1 MKTKRRYIVLL
12 VALVVALCGVAGEPV
27 KIKDARFEPG
37 SVLIGDH
44 FDLVIE
50 VECEE
55 GSGVGFPAIGPEF
68 AEGRIELLEDGR
80 VDTLSSEGCY
90 LLRKNYRMTSFEP
103 ASYRLDSLAV
113 LAASAEGIDT
123 LYAPRALEL
132 EVQIMPVDTA
142 QKSIYDLKQPMK
154 APLMVEEFSG
164 WVVMIV
170 FVSAVL
176 AALIYVIAR
185 SVRRRGGAVEEELPK
200 RPPHIVAIGALE
212 ELHNQKLWQNGRV
225 KEYYSR
231 LTEIFR
237 TYLAGRF
244 GVGALEMTTE
254 EIVAAMKS
262 LTLTPKQMADLVA
275 LLTESDLVKFAKFI
289 PEAESNEAA
298 YYTIYYFVEES
309 KEVAEEVVSP
319 EEQEIEVVT
328 PKEEEKSDE

>member
-27 KIKDARFEPG
+27 KIMDARFEPS

-80 VDTLSSEGCY
+80 VDTLSSEGRY

-154 APLMVEEFSG
+154 APLLVEEFSG

-185 SVRRRGGAVEEELPK
+185 SVRRRGGAVEEVLPK

-231 LTEIFR
+231 LTEILR
-237 TYLAGRF
+237 EYLEGRY
-244 GVGALEMTTE
+244 GVAALEMTTE
-254 EIVAAMKS
+254 EIVVEMRG
-262 LTLTPKQMADLVA
+262 LELTPKQASELGE
-275 LLTESDLVKFAKFI
+275 LLSESDLVKFAKHI
-289 PEAESNEAA
+289 PTTDRHEEA
-298 YYTIYYFVEES
+298 YDVVYYFVEES
-309 KEVAEEVVSP
+309 KEVAEERVDTKEIMTEGGTIAP
-319 EEQEIEVVT
+319 EN
-328 PKEEEKSDE
+328 KE

>member
-27 KIKDARFEPG
+27 KIMDARFEPS

-80 VDTLSSEGCY
+80 VDTLSSEGRY

-132 EVQIMPVDTA
+132 EVQIMPGSYSVHMKKMAELEIKHKPSST
-142 QKSIYDLKQPMK
+142 KRIDLNW
-154 APLMVEEFSG
+154 LEVTISG
-164 WVVMIV
+164 
-170 FVSAVL
+170 F
-176 AALIYVIAR
+176 
-185 SVRRRGGAVEEELPK
+185 
-200 RPPHIVAIGALE
+200 
-212 ELHNQKLWQNGRV
+212 QKLLMFKAQG
-225 KEYYSR
+225 
-231 LTEIFR
+231 
-237 TYLAGRF
+237 G
-244 GVGALEMTTE
+244 
-254 EIVAAMKS
+254 MK
-262 LTLTPKQMADLVA
+262 
-275 LLTESDLVKFAKFI
+275 
-289 PEAESNEAA
+289 
-298 YYTIYYFVEES
+298 
-309 KEVAEEVVSP
+309 
-319 EEQEIEVVT
+319 
-328 PKEEEKSDE
+328 

>member
-12 VALVVALCGVAGEPV
+12 VALVVVLCGVAGEPV
-27 KIKDARFEPG
+27 KIMDARFEPG

-68 AEGRIELLEDGR
+68 AEGRIELLEDGG
-80 VDTLSSEGCY
+80 VDTLSSEGRY

-231 LTEIFR
+231 LTEILR
-237 TYLAGRF
+237 EYLEGRY
-244 GVGALEMTTE
+244 GVAALEMTTE
-254 EIVAAMKS
+254 EIVVEMRG
-262 LTLTPKQMADLVA
+262 LELTPKQASELGE
-275 LLTESDLVKFAKFI
+275 LLSESDLVKFAKHI
-289 PEAESNEAA
+289 PTTDRHEEA
-298 YYTIYYFVEES
+298 YGVVYYFVEES
-309 KEVAEEVVSP
+309 KEVAEERVDTKEIMTEGSTIAP
-319 EEQEIEVVT
+319 EN
-328 PKEEEKSDE
+328 KE

>member
-12 VALVVALCGVAGEPV
+12 VALVVALYGVAGEPV

-80 VDTLSSEGCY
+80 VDTLSSEGRY

-123 LYAPRALEL
+123 LYAPRVLEL

-170 FVSAVL
+170 FVLAVL

-231 LTEIFR
+231 LTEILR
-237 TYLAGRF
+237 EYLEGRY
-244 GVGALEMTTE
+244 GVAALEMTTE
-254 EIVAAMKS
+254 EIVVEMRG
-262 LTLTPKQMADLVA
+262 LGLTPKQASELGE
-275 LLTESDLVKFAKFI
+275 LLSESDLVKFAKYI
-289 PEAESNEAA
+289 PTTDRHEEA
-298 YYTIYYFVEES
+298 YGVVYYFVEES
-309 KEVAEEVVSP
+309 KEVAEERVDTKEIMTEGGTIAP
-319 EEQEIEVVT
+319 EN
-328 PKEEEKSDE
+328 KE